1 MRNDSVDIL
10 RGVGIF
16 IIVWSHISLGILLDE
31 ISNPIILGM
40 FFILSGMFY
49 RSMPLQDLLRL
60 KGKRLI
66 VPWLI
71 FVVMGYVYH
80 WLCSFVDSKP
90 FDYLMLIEDLYTG
103 DDFRANIPCWF
114 LISLFEVTLIY
125 ALLEKHILSRGRRI
139 VVLLVISVIGNIVL
153 CESWNYFYIGK
164 TLFYISLFGAG
175 YMFLKPLKQ
184 RFGGISVMAATILL
198 LVKVYVIDNQF
209 TDYCLGWIV
218 ALCITVGIFTVC
230 GNIKTTNVLAATLC
244 FLGKNSLVI
253 LSFHIL
259 VSDFVWRLLYPYFG
273 TPGTIL
279 SFFIA
284 IIVTTLC
291 VPMIY
296 GYNNIIRFK
305 LLKRG
310 EQKESIG

>member
-1 MRNDSVDIL
+1 MRNDCVDCL

-31 ISNPIILGM
+31 IVNPIVLGV

-49 RSMPLQDLLRL
+49 RSMPLYDLLRS

-66 VPWLI
+66 SPWLI

-80 WLCSFVDSKP
+80 WLYSFVDSKP
-90 FDYLMLIEDLYTG
+90 FDYLMLIEDLYIG
-103 DDFRANIPCWF
+103 DDYRANIPCWF
-114 LISLFEVTLIY
+114 LISLFEVMLIY
-125 ALLEKHILSRGRRI
+125 ALLEKYIQSRGRRI
-139 VVLLVISVIGNIVL
+139 VVLLVISIIGNIML
-153 CESWNYFYIGK
+153 CEGWNYFYIGK

-175 YMFLKPLKQ
+175 NMFLKPLK
-184 RFGGISVMAATILL
+184 RLRGGGDFVMAATTLL

-209 TDYCLGWIV
+209 ADYCLGWIV
-218 ALCITVGIFTVC
+218 ALCITVGIFSVC
-230 GNIKTTNVLAATLC
+230 GNIKNTNVLAATLC

-259 VSDFVWRLLYPYFG
+259 VLDFVWRLLYPCFG

-279 SFFIA
+279 SFFIS

-296 GYNNIIRFK
+296 VYNNIMLSK
-305 LLKRG
+305 LWKRD
-310 EQKESIG
+310 E